1 VANDR
6 IHALEVENETLRA
19 SKRRKKVQEDPNNR
33 FVRIQD
39 IMEAKEAMESRLGG
53 QEDDNSGEDTDEEE
67 EAEELPPPRRS
78 GRIRVLTRRA
88 IEADDEDE

>member
-1 VANDR
+1 MANNW

-19 SKRRKKVQEDPNNR
+19 LKRRKKVQKDPNDR

-53 QEDDNSGEDTDEEE
+53 
-67 EAEELPPPRRS
+67 
-78 GRIRVLTRRA
+78 
-88 IEADDEDE
+88 